1 MRKLLVLGG
10 GAAGTMV
17 VNRLSRKLPTDEW
30 QITVV
35 DKDGDHHYQ
44 PGYLFVP
51 FGYYN
56 RHDVVRPRSE
66 FLPASVNLVFGEVDR
81 VRPEEKDVLLS
92 DGRTLDYDYLVIATG
107 VAPRPDQTPGMLGPE
122 WRKSIFDFY
131 TLEGAEALHDAL
143 RDFKKGRI
151 VVHVAETPIKCPP
164 APLEFAFLLDSWLTR
179 RRRRLDTT
187 ITFVTPLDGAF
198 TRPIASRRLGA
209 MLKKRDIGL
218 ETDFVIERIDDE
230 EKKLV
235 SYDEREIPFD
245 LLVTVPVNM
254 GADYIARSGL
264 GDDLNCIPV
273 DPATNLSTAH
283 PEIFALG
290 DTSNIPT
297 SKAGSVAHF
306 SVEIFV
312 ENFLEYINGRPMT
325 ASFDGHANCF
335 VEAGYDKAIVL
346 DFNYATEPLPG
357 KFPIPVVGPLSLL
370 EETRVN
376 HLAKL
381 AFRRLYWS
389 ALLRGRP
396 LPITTHM
403 SMAGKHA
410 PAELAKGA

>member
-1 MRKLLVLGG
+1 MRKLVVLGG

-17 VNRLSRKLPTDEW
+17 VNRLSRKLPPGEW
-30 QITVV
+30 DITVV
-35 DKDGDHHYQ
+35 DKGADHHYQ

-56 RHDVVRPRSE
+56 RHDIVRERRS
-66 FLPASVNLVFGEVDR
+66 FLPDSVRLVLAEIDR
-81 VRPEEKDVLLS
+81 VDPELKQVLLT
-92 DGRTLDYDYLVIATG
+92 DGTELGYDYLVIATG
-107 VAPRPDQTPGMLGPE
+107 VEPRPDQTPGMLGPE

-131 TLEGAEALHDAL
+131 TLEGAEALREAL
-143 RDFKKGRI
+143 LTFKKGRI
-151 VVHVAETPIKCPP
+151 VVHVTETPIKCPP

-198 TRPIASRRLGA
+198 TRPIASQRLGQ
-209 MLKKRDIGL
+209 MLKTRGIEL
-218 ETDFVIERIDDE
+218 ETDFVTERIDDE
-230 EKKLV
+230 HKSLV

-254 GADYIARSGL
+254 GADYLARSGL
-264 GDDLNCIPV
+264 GDDLNCVRV
-273 DPATNLSTAH
+273 DPATSLSTAH

-306 SVEIFV
+306 SVEVFV
-312 ENFLEYINGRPMT
+312 HNFLEYIEGRPMT

-335 VEAGYDKAIVL
+335 VEAGYEKAIVL

-357 KFPIPVVGPLSLL
+357 KFPIPVLGPLSLL

-403 SMAGKHA
+403 SMAGKHV
-410 PAELAKGA
+410 PTDLAKGA

>member
-17 VNRLSRKLPTDEW
+17 VNRLSRRLPSSEW

-51 FGYYN
+51 FGYY
-56 RHDVVRPRSE
+56 RRSDIVRSRSE
-66 FLPASVNLVFGEVDR
+66 FLPSSVNLLFGEVDR
-81 VRPEEKDVLLS
+81 VRPEQKDVLLS

-107 VAPRPDQTPGMLGPE
+107 VSPRPDQTPGMLGAE

-131 TLEGAEALHDAL
+131 TLEGAEALHEAL
-143 RDFKKGRI
+143 LSFTKGRI

-164 APLEFAFLLDSWLTR
+164 APLEFAFLLDSWLTK

-198 TRPIASRRLGA
+198 TRPIASRQLGE
-209 MLKKRDIGL
+209 MLKARDIGL
-218 ETDFVIERIDDE
+218 ETDFVIERIDDDA
-230 EKKLV
+230 KRLV

-264 GDDLNCIPV
+264 GDDLNCVPV
-273 DPATNLSTAH
+273 DPATSLSTTY

-306 SVEIFV
+306 SVEVFV
-312 ENFLEYINGRPMT
+312 DNFLQYVDGKPMT
-325 ASFDGHANCF
+325 SSFDGHANCF
-335 VEAGYDKAIVL
+335 VEAGDDKAIVL

-357 KFPIPVVGPLSLL
+357 KFPIPVLGPLSLL

-403 SMAGKHA
+403 SMAGKHV
-410 PAELAKGA
+410 PATLAKGA

>member
-1 MRKLLVLGG
+1 MRRLLILGG
-10 GAAGTMV
+10 GAAGTMAA
-17 VNRLSRKLPTDEW
+17 NRLSRRLPHADW

-51 FGYYN
+51 FGGYD
-56 RHDVVRPRSE
+56 RHDIVRSRRELLPDSVTVV
-66 FLPASVNLVFGEVDR
+66 LGDIDQ
-81 VRPEEKDVLLS
+81 VRPEDKDVVLT
-92 DGRTLDYDYLVIATG
+92 DGRVLDYDYLVIATG
-107 VAPRPDQTPGMLGPE
+107 VTPRPDQTPGMLGAE

-143 RDFKKGRI
+143 LGFEKGRV
-151 VVHVAETPIKCPP
+151 VVHVTETPIKCPP
-164 APLEFAFLLDSWLTR
+164 APLEFAFLLDSWLTKHHR
-179 RRRRLDTT
+179 RQDTT
-187 ITFVTPLDGAF
+187 LTFVTPLDGAF
-198 TRPIASRRLGA
+198 TRPIASRHLGA
-209 MLKKRDIGL
+209 MLEERNIGL

-230 EKKLV
+230 AKKLI

-264 GDDLNCIPV
+264 GDDLNCVPV
-273 DPATNLSTAH
+273 DPKTNLSTAH

-290 DTSNIPT
+290 DAANLPT

-312 ENFLEYINGRPMT
+312 ENFLRYIEGKPMT
-325 ASFDGHANCF
+325 AAFDGHANCF
-335 VEAGYDKAIVL
+335 VEAGDDKAIVL
-346 DFNYATEPLPG
+346 DFNYETEPLPG
-357 KFPIPVVGPLSLL
+357 KFPIPVLGPLSLL

-381 AFRRLYWS
+381 AFRQIYWT
-389 ALLRGRP
+389 ALLKGRP
-396 LPITTHM
+396 LPISTHM
-403 SMAGKHA
+403 SMAGKHV
-410 PAELAKGA
+410 PADLAEGA